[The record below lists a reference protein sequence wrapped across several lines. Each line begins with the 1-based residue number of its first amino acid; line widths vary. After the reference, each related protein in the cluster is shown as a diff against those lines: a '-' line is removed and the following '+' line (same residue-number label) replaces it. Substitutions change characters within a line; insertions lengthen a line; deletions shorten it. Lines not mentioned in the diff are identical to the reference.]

1 MKDWNVGRAGCGL
14 GEWGALGGAGG
25 GFSLGWSEFSHLT
38 RVEAIGPCQADDITP
53 EECLLLLLAQE
64 ALGGGAPPPTP
75 SLTSHY
81 PFHTAY
87 PV

>member
-1 MKDWNVGRAGCGL
+1 MWEGRGVGWGN
-14 GEWGALGGAGG
+14 GELWGGAGG

-64 ALGGGAPPPTP
+64 ALGGGAPPPHPP
-75 SLTSHY
+75 SPLIIPSTLLTRSDSC
-81 PFHTAY
+81 
-87 PV
+87 